1 MQQEATARIGFSSA
15 SKKTHNSIN
24 QSDCTINHGDVM
36 SIKSALPELRVFT
49 ALAESGHFTR
59 AAERLGMSQSS
70 LSAALGKLER
80 VLGARLFDRHTRACR
95 LTDAGIA
102 LLPAAQRLVAD
113 WDHLVADA
121 RDFTRFARGRV
132 AIAAPNAQC
141 ALLLP
146 PVIRRFRD
154 SHPGVR
160 VELHDVPEHEVHA
173 LVRGGIADL
182 GIATQTDAR
191 SDLVA
196 TPLNADEFIA
206 VMAPSHPVAARRSLE
221 WAQIAR
227 EDVIGYLP
235 GNPVRR
241 LLEEK
246 LAERGIVLNYTFE
259 IALPWTMMGL
269 AREGLGVAVVT
280 MALRPLAQWH
290 GLEVRTVGRPQFA
303 RTMTL
308 LRAPGNSMSPAV
320 AAFRDVLTSAVP

>member
-1 MQQEATARIGFSSA
+1 
-15 SKKTHNSIN
+15 
-24 QSDCTINHGDVM
+24 M
-36 SIKSALPELRVFT
+36 SIKSSLPELRVFL

-80 VLGARLFDRHTRACR
+80 LLGTRLFDRHTRACR
-95 LTDAGIA
+95 LTDAGTA
-102 LLPAAQRLVAD
+102 LLPSAQRLVAD

-121 RDFTRFARGRV
+121 QDFGRNSRGRV
-132 AIAAPNAQC
+132 SVAAPNAQC

-146 PVIRRFRD
+146 PVVRAFHDRY
-154 SHPGVR
+154 PGVR
-160 VELHDVPEHEVHA
+160 VQLHDVPEHEVHQ
-173 LVRGGIADL
+173 LVRNGTADL

-191 SDLVA
+191 IDLVA
-196 TPLNADEFIA
+196 TPLYADQFIA
-206 VMAPSHPVAARRSLE
+206 VMAPGSPLLARRSLE
-221 WAQIAR
+221 WQQVAR
-227 EDVIGYLP
+227 EPLIGYLP

-246 LAERGIVLNYTFE
+246 LAERGIRLNYAFE

-290 GLEVRTVGRPQFA
+290 GLEVRSVGRPQLA

-308 LRAPGNSMSPAV
+308 LRAPGNSPSPAV
-320 AAFRDVLTSAVP
+320 AAFRELLIGREAAPA

>member
-1 MQQEATARIGFSSA
+1 
-15 SKKTHNSIN
+15 
-24 QSDCTINHGDVM
+24 M
-36 SIKSALPELRVFT
+36 SIKSSLPELRVFM

-80 VLGARLFDRHTRACR
+80 LLGARLFDRHTRACR

-146 PVIRRFRD
+146 PVIRSFRD

-173 LVRGGIADL
+173 LVRSGAADL

-196 TPLNADEFIA
+196 TPLNTDEFIA

-308 LRAPGNSMSPAV
+308 LRPPGNSMSPAV
-320 AAFRDVLTSAVP
+320 GAFRDLLVSMAG